1 MHFLPCWMPLACVGS
16 PLFLANLLQN
26 IDPSGQELDEMALK
40 YYVVGFLPSATSAQI
55 SSGKTKV

>member
-1 MHFLPCWMPLACVGS
+1 MPLACVGS
-16 PLFLANLLQN
+16 PLFLPNLLQN

-55 SSGKTKV
+55 GSGKTKV